1 MVILLDVLSTVS
13 SSRKQEHLDTQS
25 SIIHVSDFLGT
36 TQGIAGRP
44 RIVGLGFFLS
54 LLAWVLFQGLLI
66 CIAGRTSFLECRS
79 DIKMI
84 KMPKMGIKELT
95 RRVPTWFFEKH
106 FCLHPPYVSV
116 EFTKNW
122 ILGDSKNSSME
133 GLLWGILPR
142 PNHEARPRYIS
153 GLHGV
158 VVTSE
163 FYGSMPRLLGPRG
176 RGALSAVKCG
186 FSGHLSFSFSRK
198 RCERV
203 LLKNGSILDHQPLTT
218 ARWCY

>member
-36 TQGIAGRP
+36 TQGITGRP

-116 EFTKNW
+116 EFPKNW

-133 GLLWGILPR
+133 GLL
-142 PNHEARPRYIS
+142 
-153 GLHGV
+153 
-158 VVTSE
+158 
-163 FYGSMPRLLGPRG
+163 
-176 RGALSAVKCG
+176 
-186 FSGHLSFSFSRK
+186 
-198 RCERV
+198 
-203 LLKNGSILDHQPLTT
+203 
-218 ARWCY
+218 